1 MVRDKA
7 GKKIVA
13 LRFQLGEEEKMTTW
27 RRVNVETMLDLNFG
41 FRINPK
47 VGGIWGGENCLKT

>member
-7 GKKIVA
+7 GRKIVA
-13 LRFQLGEEEKMTTW
+13 LRFQLGEEEEMTTW

-41 FRINPK
+41 FRISLK
-47 VGGIWGGENCLKT
+47 VGGNLGW